1 MTKELKKIE
10 QPELNEILKKGGRI
24 DLSWHDL
31 LGLNFSLDDGKGV
44 FTASNLSGANF
55 RGAKLIN
62 AYLAGANLE
71 GANLSRANLWGANLS
86 RANL

>member
-44 FTASNLSGANF
+44 FTASNLSGAN
-55 RGAKLIN
+55 LS
-62 AYLAGANLE
+62 GANLVGADLI
-71 GANLSRANLWGANLS
+71 GANL
-86 RANL
+86 